1 MNRREL
7 IRNLGVTAAA
17 TVLWQSLPVKSWGA
31 LPATAG
37 WTEVEEGLLTAI
49 GDTLLPTTADSPGAA
64 SVHVGR
70 FVTLMLADCHPPETT
85 LRAKTYLERFQAW
98 IRARHSDRP
107 FESLNASEREK
118 AWIRWEEPLMASS
131 SSAEVNRDTVF
142 HRTLKGLLLLGYFS
156 SEPGSTQALRYD
168 PVPGAYRGDVP
179 LGPKDRAWAM

>member
-70 FVTLMLADCHPPETT
+70 FVTLMLTDCHSPETT
-85 LRAKTYLERFQAW
+85 LRAKAYLERFQSW
-98 IRARHSDRP
+98 IRTQHSGGS
-107 FESLNASEREK
+107 FGSLTASQREK
-118 AWIRWEEPLMASS
+118 AWIRWEEPLLASPS
-131 SSAEVNRDTVF
+131 SIEINRDAVL

-156 SEPGSTQALRYD
+156 SEPGATQALRYD
-168 PVPGAYRGDVP
+168 PVPGAFRGDVP
-179 LGPKDRAWAM
+179 LGPADRAWAM

>member
-17 TVLWQSLPVKSWGA
+17 AVLWKSLPVKSWA
-31 LPATAG
+31 VLPATAG
-37 WTEVEEGLLTAI
+37 WSEGEEGLLTVM

-70 FVTLMLADCHPPETT
+70 FVTMMLTDCHPPETT
-85 LRAKTYLERFQAW
+85 LRAKAYLKQFQMW
-98 IRARHSDRP
+98 IRTQQGDRS
-107 FESLNASEREK
+107 FEVLTASERER
-118 AWIRWEEPLMASS
+118 AWIRWEDSLLAPS
-131 SSAEVNRDTVF
+131 SSAEVAHDVVL

-156 SEPGSTQALRYD
+156 SEPGATQALRYD
-168 PVPGAYRGDVP
+168 PVPGGFRGDVP